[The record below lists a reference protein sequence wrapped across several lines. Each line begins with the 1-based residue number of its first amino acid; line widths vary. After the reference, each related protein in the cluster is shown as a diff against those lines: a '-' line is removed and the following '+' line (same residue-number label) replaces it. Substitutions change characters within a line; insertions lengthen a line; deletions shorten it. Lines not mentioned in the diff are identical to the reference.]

1 MYSNTPLPLSRGEVD
16 VLEILRCALDD
27 TKLGKVLPLQGADAK
42 GASVA
47 TTADL
52 SAPRSLAR
60 EHYEGVCS
68 FTLPHPDF
76 LHPNPPL
83 LPSDT

>member
-16 VLEILRCALDD
+16 VPEILRCALDD
-27 TKLGKVLPLQGADAK
+27 TRTWGSVFLQGADAK

-47 TTADL
+47 ITADL

-60 EHYEGVCS
+60 EHYEGVWP
-68 FTLPHPDF
+68 FKVPHPEA
-76 LHPNPPL
+76 LPL
-83 LPSDT
+83 LLPFPSDT

>member
-27 TKLGKVLPLQGADAK
+27 TRTAQVLPFQGADTK

-60 EHYEGVCS
+60 EHYEGVWP
-68 FTLPHPDF
+68 FKVPHPEA
-76 LHPNPPL
+76 LPL
-83 LPSDT
+83 LLPFPSDT